1 MMLINY
7 NVNLA
12 EIYFRIFK
20 IENQLKKVYKIT

>member
-1 MMLINY
+1 MLINY

-12 EIYFRIFK
+12 IYFRIFK